1 MNKGELLSIH
11 SHEPTLGDILLK
23 LLGGIIMTF
32 SMRRVSAILEKKYK
46 ILRQIHKCC

>member
-11 SHEPTLGDILLK
+11 SHEPTLGDIFIE
-23 LLGGIIMTF
+23 LGGIIMTF
-32 SMRRVSAILEKKYK
+32 SMRRVSAILEKKYM